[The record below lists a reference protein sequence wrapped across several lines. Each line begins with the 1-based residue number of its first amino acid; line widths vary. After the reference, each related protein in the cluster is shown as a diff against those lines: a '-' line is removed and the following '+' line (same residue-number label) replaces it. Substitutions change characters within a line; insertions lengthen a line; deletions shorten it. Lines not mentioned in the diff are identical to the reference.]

1 MQVKKEVVKLPLSVD
16 ERWDLIEK
24 ITKQTVEFGAYKH
37 TLKDAIAELTVKP
50 LTGIPVAIAVL
61 YGFWSFFCDFAGTLF
76 TDGFMVKIFDEHW
89 LPWLQSVFP
98 GGLGNPVYALMVDA
112 GHLENGVLVPS
123 DNCFEAFGVLTSGL
137 FVPFGVVLWAVLAFY
152 LMFAFLEDIG
162 YLPRLAVLVD
172 TVLHKIGLHGY
183 AIVPTFLSLGCNVP
197 GVTATRVLETRKQR
211 FLMITLL
218 GIFIPCGAQI
228 GIMQDLV
235 PELMGWIFLT
245 LAIGYLGFGYI
256 LNKIVPGESPEI
268 IMDVPPYRMPT
279 LRNIARKLWIRTSRF
294 LLVAVPFVLLG
305 CLIVGLMYLTG
316 AMDWLASVL
325 GPLLM
330 VWFGVP
336 KETVAPLIAGFL
348 RKDLAVG
355 VLGGLMEQGIMTHFQ
370 VFTSVVLLCIYFPC
384 LATFALM
391 LKEENWKEF
400 LGSLASLVVVV
411 FVYGGLIHLVGLMLG
426 VA

>member
-1 MQVKKEVVKLPLSVD
+1 MPLSVD
-16 ERWDLIEK
+16 ERWNLIEK
-24 ITKQTVEFGAYKH
+24 ISKQTVEFGARKH

-61 YGFWSFFCDFAGTLF
+61 YGIWSFFVDFAGTLF
-76 TDGFMVKIFDEHW
+76 TDGFMVRLFDEHW
-89 LPWLQSVFP
+89 LPFLQNAFHNN
-98 GGLGNPVYALMVDA
+98 LDNWAYRLFIDA
-112 GHLENGVLVPS
+112 GHIENGVLVAS
-123 DNCFEAFGVLTSGL
+123 DNCLEAFGVLTSGF

-152 LMFAFLEDIG
+152 LMFALLEDVG

-197 GVTATRVLETRKQR
+197 GVTATRALETRKQR

-218 GIFIPCGAQI
+218 SVFVPCGAQI

-245 LAIGYLGFGYI
+245 LAIGYLGFGFI
-256 LNKIVPGESPEI
+256 LNKIVPGKSPEI
-268 IMDVPPYRMPT
+268 IMDVPPYRMPMMK
-279 LRNIARKLWIRTSRF
+279 NIVSKLWVRTSRF

-316 AMDWLASVL
+316 AMDWLATVL
-325 GPLLM
+325 GPFLM
-330 VWFGVP
+330 SWFGVP
-336 KETVAPLIAGFL
+336 EETVSPLIAGFL

-355 VLGGLMEQGIMTHFQ
+355 MLGGLMEQGIMTTFQ

-400 LGSLASLVVVV
+400 LGSIASLVAMVL
-411 FVYGGLIHLVGLMLG
+411 VYGGLIHLVGIMLE

>member
-1 MQVKKEVVKLPLSVD
+1 
-16 ERWDLIEK
+16 
-24 ITKQTVEFGAYKH
+24 
-37 TLKDAIAELTVKP
+37 
-50 LTGIPVAIAVL
+50 
-61 YGFWSFFCDFAGTLF
+61 
-76 TDGFMVKIFDEHW
+76 
-89 LPWLQSVFP
+89 
-98 GGLGNPVYALMVDA
+98 
-112 GHLENGVLVPS
+112 
-123 DNCFEAFGVLTSGL
+123 
-137 FVPFGVVLWAVLAFY
+137 
-152 LMFAFLEDIG
+152 
-162 YLPRLAVLVD
+162 
-172 TVLHKIGLHGY
+172 
-183 AIVPTFLSLGCNVP
+183 
-197 GVTATRVLETRKQR
+197 
-211 FLMITLL
+211 
-218 GIFIPCGAQI
+218 
-228 GIMQDLV
+228 V

-279 LRNIARKLWIRTSRF
+279 LKNIGRKLWIRTSRF

-336 KETVAPLIAGFL
+336 SETVAPLIAGFL

-355 VLGGLMEQGIMTHFQ
+355 VLGGLMERGVMTHFQ

-400 LGSLASLVVVV
+400 LGSLASLVVMV

>member
-1 MQVKKEVVKLPLSVD
+1 VPLSVD
-16 ERWDLIEK
+16 ERWDLIDK
-24 ITKQTVEFGAYKH
+24 ISKQTVEFGARKH

-50 LTGIPVAIAVL
+50 LTGIPVAIAVI
-61 YGFWSFFCDFAGTLF
+61 YGFWSFFVDFAGTLF
-76 TDGFMVKIFDEHW
+76 TDGFMVRLFDEHW

-98 GGLGNPVYALMVDA
+98 GKGTWLYFIFVGDPAA
-112 GHLENGVLVPS
+112 
-123 DNCFEAFGVLTSGL
+123 DNCLEAFGVLTSGL
-137 FVPFGVVLWAVLAFY
+137 FVVFGVVLWAVLAFY
-152 LMFAFLEDIG
+152 LMFTILEDVG

-197 GVTATRVLETRKQR
+197 GITATRPLETRKQR
-211 FLMITLL
+211 FMMMTLSA
-218 GIFIPCGAQI
+218 IFVPCGAQI

-245 LAIGYLGFGYI
+245 LAIGYLGFGFI
-256 LNKIVPGESPEI
+256 LNKIVPGKSPEI
-268 IMDVPPYRMPT
+268 IMDVPPYQMPT
-279 LRNIARKLWIRTSRF
+279 LRNVGRKLWIRTSRF

-305 CLIVGLMYLTG
+305 SILVGLMYLTG
-316 AMDWLASVL
+316 AMDWLAAVL

-330 VWFGVP
+330 GWFGVP
-336 KETVAPLIAGFL
+336 SETVAPLIAGFL

-355 VLGGLMEQGIMTHFQ
+355 ILGGLMEQGIMTTFQ
-370 VFTSVVLLCIYFPC
+370 VFTSVILLCIYFPC

-400 LGSLASLVVVV
+400 LGSIASLIAMV
-411 FVYGGLIHLVGLMLG
+411 FVYGGLIHLVGIMLG

>member
-1 MQVKKEVVKLPLSVD
+1 VEKVPLSVD
-16 ERWDLIEK
+16 ERWDLIDK
-24 ITKQTVEFGAYKH
+24 ISKQTVTFGAYKH

-50 LTGIPVAIAVL
+50 LTGIPVAIAVI
-61 YGFWSFFCDFAGTLF
+61 YGFWSFFGDFAGTLF
-76 TDGFMVKIFDEHW
+76 TDGFMVKLFDEHW

-98 GGLGNPVYALMVDA
+98 GGLGNPLYALMVDA
-112 GHLENGVLVPS
+112 GHIENGVLVAS
-123 DNCFEAFGVLTSGL
+123 DTCFESFGVLTSGL
-137 FVPFGVVLWAVLAFY
+137 FVPFGVVLWAVVAFY
-152 LMFAFLEDIG
+152 LMFAVLEDVG

-172 TVLHKIGLHGY
+172 TILHKIGLHGY

-197 GVTATRVLETRKQR
+197 GVTAVRPLETRKQR

-218 GIFIPCGAQI
+218 SVFIPCGAQI

-245 LAIGYLGFGYI
+245 LAIGYLGFGFI
-256 LNKIVPGESPEI
+256 LNKIVPGKSPEI
-268 IMDVPPYRMPT
+268 VMDVPPYQMPMW
-279 LRNIARKLWIRTSRF
+279 RNIASKLWIRTSRF

-316 AMDWLASVL
+316 AMDWLAAVF

-330 VWFGVP
+330 GWFGVP
-336 KETVAPLIAGFL
+336 EETVAPLIAGFL

-355 VLGGLMEQGIMTHFQ
+355 MIGGLMERGLMTTFQ

-384 LATFALM
+384 LATFVMM
-391 LKEENWKEF
+391 LKEENGKEF
-400 LGSLASLVVVV
+400 LGSIVSLVAMV
-411 FVYGGLIHLVGLMLG
+411 FVYGGLIHLVGIMLG

>member
-1 MQVKKEVVKLPLSVD
+1 M
-16 ERWDLIEK
+16 
-24 ITKQTVEFGAYKH
+24 
-37 TLKDAIAELTVKP
+37 KDAIAELTVKP
-50 LTGIPVAIAVL
+50 LTGLPVAIAVI

-76 TDGFMVKIFDEHW
+76 TDGFMVKLFDEHW

-98 GGLGNPVYALMVDA
+98 GGLGNPFYALMVDA
-112 GHLENGVLVPS
+112 GHLEEGVLVAS

-137 FVPFGVVLWAVLAFY
+137 FVVFGVVLWAILAFY
-152 LMFAFLEDIG
+152 LMFALLEDIG

-183 AIVPTFLSLGCNVP
+183 AIVPTFLALGCNIP
-197 GVTATRVLETRKQR
+197 GVTATRTLETRKQR

-218 GIFIPCGAQI
+218 SVFVPCGAQI

-235 PELMGWIFLT
+235 PEMMGWIFLT
-245 LAIGYLGFGYI
+245 LAIGYLGFGFI
-256 LNKIVPGESPEI
+256 LNKIVPGKSPEI
-268 IMDVPPYRMPT
+268 IMDVPPYRMPVMK
-279 LRNIARKLWIRTSRF
+279 NIVSKLWIRTSKF

-305 CLIVGLMYLTG
+305 CVIVGIMYLPQVG
-316 AMDWLASVL
+316 AMDWLATVL
-325 GPLLM
+325 GPFLM
-330 VWFGVP
+330 SWFGVP
-336 KETVAPLIAGFL
+336 GETVSPLIAGFL

-355 VLGGLMEQGIMTHFQ
+355 MLGGLMEQGIMTTFQ

-391 LKEENWKEF
+391 IKEEKWKEF
-400 LGSLASLVVVV
+400 IGSIASLVVMVL
-411 FVYGGLIHLVGLMLG
+411 VYGGLIHVVGIMLG

>member
-1 MQVKKEVVKLPLSVD
+1 MPLSVD
-16 ERWDLIEK
+16 ERWDLIDK
-24 ITKQTVEFGAYKH
+24 ISKQTVTFGAYKH

-50 LTGIPVAIAVL
+50 LTGIPVAIAVI
-61 YGFWSFFCDFAGTLF
+61 YGFWSFFGDFAGTLF
-76 TDGFMVKIFDEHW
+76 TDGFMVKLFDEHW

-98 GGLGNPVYALMVDA
+98 GGLGNPLYALMVDA
-112 GHLENGVLVPS
+112 GHIENGVLVAS
-123 DNCFEAFGVLTSGL
+123 DTCFESFGVLTSGL
-137 FVPFGVVLWAVLAFY
+137 FVPFGVVLWAVVAFY
-152 LMFAFLEDIG
+152 LMFAVLEDVG

-172 TVLHKIGLHGY
+172 TILHKIGLHGY

-197 GVTATRVLETRKQR
+197 GVTAVRPLETRKQR

-218 GIFIPCGAQI
+218 SVFIPCGAQI

-245 LAIGYLGFGYI
+245 LAIGYLGFGFI
-256 LNKIVPGESPEI
+256 LNKIVPGKSPEI
-268 IMDVPPYRMPT
+268 VMDVPPYQMPMW
-279 LRNIARKLWIRTSRF
+279 RNIASKLWIRTSRF

-316 AMDWLASVL
+316 AMDWLAAVF

-330 VWFGVP
+330 GWFGVP
-336 KETVAPLIAGFL
+336 EETVAPLIAGFL

-355 VLGGLMEQGIMTHFQ
+355 MIGGLMERGLMTTFQ

-384 LATFALM
+384 LATFVMM
-391 LKEENWKEF
+391 LKEENGKEF
-400 LGSLASLVVVV
+400 LGSIVSLVAMV
-411 FVYGGLIHLVGLMLG
+411 FVYGGLIHLVGIMLG

>member
-1 MQVKKEVVKLPLSVD
+1 MKVPLSVD

-24 ITKQTVEFGAYKH
+24 ISKQTVEFGARKH

-50 LTGIPVAIAVL
+50 LTGIPVAIAVI
-61 YGFWSFFCDFAGTLF
+61 YGFWAFFCEFAGTLF
-76 TDGFMVKIFDEHW
+76 TDGFMVRLFDEHW

-98 GGLGNPVYALMVDA
+98 GKETWLYFIFVGDPAA
-112 GHLENGVLVPS
+112 
-123 DNCFEAFGVLTSGL
+123 DNCFEAFGMLTSGL
-137 FVPFGVVLWAVLAFY
+137 FVIFGVVLWAVLAFY
-152 LMFAFLEDIG
+152 LIFAILEDVG

-197 GVTATRVLETRKQR
+197 GVTATRPLETRKQR
-211 FLMITLL
+211 FMMMTLL
-218 GIFIPCGAQI
+218 AIFVPCGAQI

-235 PELMGWIFLT
+235 PEMMGWIFLT
-245 LAIGYLGFGYI
+245 LAIGYLGFGFV
-256 LNKIVPGESPEI
+256 LNKIVPGKSPEI
-268 IMDVPPYRMPT
+268 IMDVPPYQMPT
-279 LRNIARKLWIRTSRF
+279 LKNIMSKLWIRTSGF

-316 AMDWLASVL
+316 AMDWLAAVF
-325 GPLLM
+325 GPLLT

-336 KETVAPLIAGFL
+336 SETVAPLIAGFL

-355 VLGGLMEQGIMTHFQ
+355 MLGGLMEQGIMTTFQ
-370 VFTSVVLLCIYFPC
+370 VFTSVILLCIYFPC

-391 LKEENWKEF
+391 IKEENWKEI
-400 LGSLASLVVVV
+400 LGSLASLVAMV
-411 FVYGGLIHLVGLMLG
+411 FVYGGLIHLVGIMLG

>member
-1 MQVKKEVVKLPLSVD
+1 MQEVVEVPLSVD
-16 ERWDLIEK
+16 ERWDLIDT
-24 ITKQTVEFGAYKH
+24 ISKQTVEFGAYKH

-50 LTGIPVAIAVL
+50 LTGIPVAIAVI

-76 TDGFMVKIFDEHW
+76 TDGFMVRLFDEHW

-98 GGLGNPVYALMVDA
+98 GGLGNPIYALMVDA
-112 GHLENGVLVPS
+112 GHIEDGVLVAS

-152 LMFAFLEDIG
+152 LIFAILEDVG

-197 GVTATRVLETRKQR
+197 GVTAV
-211 FLMITLL
+211 
-218 GIFIPCGAQI
+218 AQI

-245 LAIGYLGFGYI
+245 LVIGYLGFGFI
-256 LNKIVPGESPEI
+256 LNKIVPGKSPEI
-268 IMDVPPYRMPT
+268 IMDVPPYQMPT
-279 LRNIARKLWIRTSRF
+279 FKNIMSKLWIRTSKF

-316 AMDWLASVL
+316 AMDWLVAVF

-330 VWFGVP
+330 GWFGVP
-336 KETVAPLIAGFL
+336 SETVAPLIAGFL

-355 VLGGLMEQGIMTHFQ
+355 MIGGLMEQGIMTTFQ

-391 LKEENWKEF
+391 IKEENWKEL
-400 LGSLASLVVVV
+400 LGSLASLVAMV
-411 FVYGGLIHLVGLMLG
+411 FIYGGLIHLVGIMLG